1 MQISLK
7 CGIKENTHAQKNSVG
22 SQNTRH
28 NNGRQGKQESGFF
41 SLSLFLRVV
50 FYGAEPFGNV

>member
-41 SLSLFLRVV
+41 SLSLSFLELFFTV
-50 FYGAEPFGNV
+50 